1 MKKNIKTLPIF
12 FIAFPIIAI
21 VLQIIAITVG
31 TMGITDD
38 ENIRIVLGTWLS
50 IANGLVIISII
61 FALVGAIRRTKSM
74 YIIGSGVSLAV
85 GTGAI
90 VTIFVVTCVACA
102 ANKTNGYLVALLV
115 ATFILAGII
124 SLLLI
129 IASLVTGGRKK
140 ASYAFLGATSIIC
153 LLIFGTFTVVTALVF
168 AAQADDSI
176 QRTAMTYALTNN
188 IAFIVLLLS
197 LVILSFLKHPENEI
211 EDEIPSPTI
220 IIANPQVT
228 EATKKYLDDAAKA
241 QGYVEEEKKI
251 EAPAEADP
259 APAEKATSDS
269 TQTDSLEELRKYKKM
284 LDEGLITE
292 QDYEKKKAEILK

>member
-1 MKKNIKTLPIF
+1 MDGDYMKNNIKTLPIF

-21 VLQIIAITVG
+21 VLQIIAIIIG

-38 ENIRIVLGTWLS
+38 ENIRIILGTWLS

-61 FALVGAIRRTKSM
+61 FALVGAIKRTKSM

-90 VTIFVVTCVACA
+90 VTVFVVTCVACA

-140 ASYAFLGATSIIC
+140 ASYAFLGATSVIC
-153 LLIFGTFTVVTALVF
+153 LLLFGTFTVVTALVYKVN
-168 AAQADDSI
+168 DPI

-188 IAFIVLLLS
+188 IAFIVLLIS
-197 LVILSFLKHPENEI
+197 LVILSFIRHPENEI

-220 IIANPQVT
+220 IIANPEVT

-241 QGYVEEEKKI
+241 QGYIEEEKKI
-251 EAPAEADP
+251 ESLADANP
-259 APAEKATSDS
+259 TSATNDS

>member
-1 MKKNIKTLPIF
+1 MKNNIKTLPIF

-21 VLQIIAITVG
+21 VLQIIAIIIG

-38 ENIRIVLGTWLS
+38 ENIRIILGTWLS

-61 FALVGAIRRTKSM
+61 FALVGAIKRTKSM

-90 VTIFVVTCVACA
+90 VTVFVVTCVACA

-140 ASYAFLGATSIIC
+140 ASYAFLGATSVIC
-153 LLIFGTFTVVTALVF
+153 LLLFGTFTVVTALVYKVN
-168 AAQADDSI
+168 DPI

-188 IAFIVLLLS
+188 IAFIVLLIS
-197 LVILSFLKHPENEI
+197 LVILSFIRHPENEI

-220 IIANPQVT
+220 IIANPEVT

-241 QGYVEEEKKI
+241 QGYIEEEKKI
-251 EAPAEADP
+251 ESLADANP
-259 APAEKATSDS
+259 TSATNDS

>member
-1 MKKNIKTLPIF
+1 M
-12 FIAFPIIAI
+12 
-21 VLQIIAITVG
+21 
-31 TMGITDD
+31 
-38 ENIRIVLGTWLS
+38 
-50 IANGLVIISII
+50 
-61 FALVGAIRRTKSM
+61 
-74 YIIGSGVSLAV
+74 
-85 GTGAI
+85 
-90 VTIFVVTCVACA
+90 
-102 ANKTNGYLVALLV
+102 
-115 ATFILAGII
+115 
-124 SLLLI
+124 I
-129 IASLVTGGRKK
+129 IASLITGGRKK
-140 ASYAFLGATSIIC
+140 SSYAFLGATSIIC
-153 LLIFGTFTVVTALVF
+153 LLIFGTFTIVTALVY
-168 AAQADDSI
+168 AAQADDPI

-241 QGYVEEEKKI
+241 QGYIEEEKKI
-251 EAPAEADP
+251 ETPADQ
-259 APAEKATSDS
+259 ATSDS

>member
-1 MKKNIKTLPIF
+1 MKKNIKTLPLF

-21 VLQIIAITVG
+21 VLQIIAIIIG

-61 FALVGAIRRTKSM
+61 FALVGAIKRTKSM

-140 ASYAFLGATSIIC
+140 ASYAFLGATSVIC
-153 LLIFGTFTVVTALVF
+153 LLLFGTFTVVTALVYKVN
-168 AAQADDSI
+168 DPI

-188 IAFIVLLLS
+188 IAFIVLLIS
-197 LVILSFLKHPENEI
+197 LVILSFIRHPENEI

-220 IIANPQVT
+220 IIANPEVT

-241 QGYVEEEKKI
+241 QGYIEEEKKI
-251 EAPAEADP
+251 ESLADANP
-259 APAEKATSDS
+259 TSATNDS